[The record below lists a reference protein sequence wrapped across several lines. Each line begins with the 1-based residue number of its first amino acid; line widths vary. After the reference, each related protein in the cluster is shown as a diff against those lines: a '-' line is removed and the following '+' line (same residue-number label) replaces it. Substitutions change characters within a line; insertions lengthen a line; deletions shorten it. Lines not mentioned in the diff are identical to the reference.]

1 MRTYAAINETCKCRR
16 AKITMS
22 ENNLAHSSSVFDKE
36 HYIYVSLSLN
46 LFKPISIILQTHVSQ
61 NSLKDQMYIT
71 FELTYRGI
79 LLLFS
84 IVHIS

>member
-1 MRTYAAINETCKCRR
+1 
-16 AKITMS
+16 MS

-36 HYIYVSLSLN
+36 HYIYMLNVLVSLSLN
-46 LFKPISIILQTHVSQ
+46 LFKPISMILQTHVSQ

-71 FELTYRGI
+71 FELSYRGI
-79 LLLFS
+79 LLLFF